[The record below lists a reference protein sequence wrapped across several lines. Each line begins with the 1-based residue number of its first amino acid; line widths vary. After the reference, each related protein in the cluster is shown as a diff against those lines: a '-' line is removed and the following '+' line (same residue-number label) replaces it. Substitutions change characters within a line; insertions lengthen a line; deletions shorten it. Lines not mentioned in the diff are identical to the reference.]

1 MKALY
6 QNTKNQVRA
15 LNNVDPE
22 LPWLLTLDLV
32 VAVIAVGYC
41 MAVMA

>member
-1 MKALY
+1 MKTLY
-6 QNTKNQVRA
+6 QTAKAQIQT